1 MAVSVGGGDAVD
13 GDADTDDVAC
23 DDYDDDDGGGG
34 GGGVADD
41 DDDDAEAV
49 PGSCGS
55 SCRPPSSRE
64 HTGPRNRV
72 SPVPRATP
80 GTRLH
85 VDETTT
91 PIDRYPRWIRAPGG
105 ESLHGGRCSRDSQGH
120 GVTCH
125 EDIPM
130 GHELPPPASF
140 RHPRFRDHRR
150 SKVKVKKKRKLY
162 TFFSL
167 LEPLSLLSLAIPNF
181 SNSQ

>member
-23 DDYDDDDGGGG
+23 DDGDGDGGGVVG
-34 GGGVADD
+34 

-72 SPVPRATP
+72 SPVPRAPP

-85 VDETTT
+85 VDETT

-105 ESLHGGRCSRDSQGH
+105 ESLHGGRCNRDSQGH

-125 EDIPM
+125 EDIPT
-130 GHELPPPASF
+130 GQQLPPPASF
-140 RHPRFRDHRR
+140 RHP
-150 SKVKVKKKRKLY
+150 
-162 TFFSL
+162 
-167 LEPLSLLSLAIPNF
+167 
-181 SNSQ
+181 